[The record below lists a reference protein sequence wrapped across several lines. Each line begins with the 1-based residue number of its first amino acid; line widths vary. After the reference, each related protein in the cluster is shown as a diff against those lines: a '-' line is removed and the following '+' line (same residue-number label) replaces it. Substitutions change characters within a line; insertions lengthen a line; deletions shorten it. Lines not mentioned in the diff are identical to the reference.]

1 MTEAD
6 IDAAIAAEER
16 ELLRQIGEEPGYLA
30 QATSIFGGSLGWTNT
45 VLMIAQTVLFV
56 AGAYAAWQFFAA
68 TEALQA
74 LRWGLP
80 SVTLLLGA
88 TILKAAL
95 LPVIHI
101 HRVLRAVNRIGALTA
116 FEGGRGRR

>member
-1 MTEAD
+1 MTDAE

-16 ELLRQIGEEPGYLA
+16 DLLQQIGEEPGYLA
-30 QATSIFGGSLGWTNT
+30 QATSIFGGSLGWTNA
-45 VLMIAQTVLFV
+45 VLMAAQTILFV

-68 TEALQA
+68 ADMLTA

-80 SVTLLLGA
+80 SATLILAA

-101 HRVLRAVNRIGALTA
+101 QRVLRAVNRIAVLSA
-116 FEGGRGRR
+116 GRGRH